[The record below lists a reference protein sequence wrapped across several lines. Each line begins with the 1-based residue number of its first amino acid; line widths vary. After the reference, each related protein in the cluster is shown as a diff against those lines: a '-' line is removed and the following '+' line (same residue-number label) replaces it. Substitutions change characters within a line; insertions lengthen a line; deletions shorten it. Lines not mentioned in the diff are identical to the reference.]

1 MSPDTPARIDEVLR
15 DARARVD
22 PADAEWLLAHV
33 LGKSRSWLY
42 AHGDD
47 LLEEDAAQRY
57 AAFLDRRI
65 AGEPLAYLT
74 GRKGFWRFELHVTP
88 DTLIPRPETELLVE
102 LALAHLARDRP
113 VRVADLGTGSGA
125 IALAIAFERP
135 KAQVVAVDASAEAL
149 AVAKENAI
157 ALRLPNVEFR
167 NGDWCEPLGS
177 DRYDVIASNPPYIA
191 LGDLHLDAL
200 RYEPSSALS
209 SGHDG
214 LDAIRAILQGA
225 PAQLQDGGV
234 LLIEHGWEQGEA
246 VRALFT
252 AAGFVDVDTARD
264 VEQRERVTSGRMPG
278 GDPLG

>member
-33 LGKSRSWLY
+33 LEKSRSWLY

-47 LLEEDAAQRY
+47 LLEEDAAERY

-157 ALRLPNVEFR
+157 ALRLPNVELR

-200 RYEPSSALS
+200 RYEPASALS